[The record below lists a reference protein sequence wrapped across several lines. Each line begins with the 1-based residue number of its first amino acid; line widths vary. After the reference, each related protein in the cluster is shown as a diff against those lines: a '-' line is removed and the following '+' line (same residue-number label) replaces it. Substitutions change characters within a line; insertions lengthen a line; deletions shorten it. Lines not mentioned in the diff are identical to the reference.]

1 MIRGCWA
8 VAVAV
13 GLTGGALFASP
24 AGAAPSQTSATS
36 TAWAG
41 YVDAGETFT
50 SVSASWVQPA
60 QRCNPKHT
68 QGETRV
74 AQFVVGLDGWSDVQH
89 TEEAGTRA
97 ICSSGSAV
105 YATWYEMYPS
115 GGGNYGGEISA
126 GDQITASVSYNGTD
140 FVLSVTDAQNSAAS
154 FSETEPCPSNG
165 GPCDRASAQV
175 VASREFAAGST
186 GSFSDLAH
194 FERWQPRDI
203 TVSDGPTTGGITSF
217 DSDQVTM
224 VDTKGDTM
232 AEPTPLGS
240 VGGFGVRW
248 VKAF

>member
-1 MIRGCWA
+1 
-8 VAVAV
+8 
-13 GLTGGALFASP
+13 
-24 AGAAPSQTSATS
+24 
-36 TAWAG
+36 
-41 YVDAGETFT
+41 
-50 SVSASWVQPA
+50 
-60 QRCNPKHT
+60 
-68 QGETRV
+68 
-74 AQFVVGLDGWSDVQH
+74 
-89 TEEAGTRA
+89 
-97 ICSSGSAV
+97 
-105 YATWYEMYPS
+105 MYPS
-115 GGGNYGGEISA
+115 GASSYGGMISA

-154 FSETEPCPSNG
+154 FSETEACPRSDPCS
-165 GPCDRASAQV
+165 RASAEV
-175 VASREFAAGST
+175 VASRYFAPGGT
-186 GSFSDLAH
+186 FSDFDLAH